1 MKQNN
6 LDLKL
11 LLCILLAILV
21 YVSILLR
28 PEILILLIILLLL
41 LGLYFQITPD
51 TIKRIIRWLEGD
63 SRRNVE
69 TEVEKKSDSIYP
81 RGRVMVLIDAENIQI
96 TATKLGLR
104 INYGVL
110 KEQLSRKASKV
121 VGLLFYSA
129 KADRDNSRFHKA
141 LRHKGYKIMPN
152 NLKLKNLD
160 ADILYKLFELASPEE
175 IDSFDTVVI
184 LSGDGNAFCR
194 PTVKLREAGKRVEIY
209 SFACNTHR
217 TLRAK
222 ADFFQDLR
230 GLKRVCRRVTS
241 LPNSKKKPLPK
252 LVIETP
258 KIISSRV
265 INLKQAKQAK
275 QAKDSKSN
283 RHNPRRKRLG

>member
-6 LDLKL
+6 LDIKL

-21 YVSILLR
+21 YILILLR

-51 TIKRIIRWLEGD
+51 TIKRIIRWLEGE
-63 SRRNVE
+63 STRNVE
-69 TEVEKKSDSIYP
+69 TEVEQQSDSSYP

-96 TATKLGLR
+96 TAIKLGLW
-104 INYGVL
+104 IDYTVL
-110 KEQLSRKASKV
+110 KEKLSWEASQV
-121 VGLLFYSA
+121 VGLLYYSA
-129 KADRDNSRFHKA
+129 KADRDNCSFHEA
-141 LRHKGYKIMPN
+141 LEHKGYTVMPN
-152 NLKLKNLD
+152 DLKLRNLD
-160 ADILYKLFELASPEE
+160 ADILYKLFELGSPEE

-217 TLRAK
+217 TLREK

-230 GLKRVCRRVTS
+230 GLKRVCRQVTS
-241 LPNSKKKPLPK
+241 SPNSKKNPLPK
-252 LVIETP
+252 LVLKTP
-258 KIISSRV
+258 KIVSSRL
-265 INLKQAKQAK
+265 INFKKAKK
-275 QAKDSKSN
+275 VKDSERN
-283 RHNPRRKRLG
+283 RHNPRHKGLG

>member
-6 LDLKL
+6 LDIKL
-11 LLCILLAILV
+11 LLCILLAISAYIL
-21 YVSILLR
+21 ILLH
-28 PEILILLIILLLL
+28 PWLLILLIILLLL
-41 LGLYFQITPD
+41 SGLYFRITPE
-51 TIKRIIRWLEGD
+51 TIKRIIRRLEGE
-63 SRRNVE
+63 STRNVE
-69 TEVEKKSDSIYP
+69 TEVEQQSDSNYP

-96 TATKLGLR
+96 TAIKLSLW
-104 INYGVL
+104 IDYAAL
-110 KEQLSRKASKV
+110 KEQLSRKASKIK
-121 VGLLFYSA
+121 GLLFYSA
-129 KADRDNSRFHKA
+129 KADRDNYRFHEA
-141 LRHKGYKIMPN
+141 LEHKGYTVMPN
-152 NLKLKNLD
+152 DLKLKNLD
-160 ADILYKLFELASPEE
+160 ADILYKLFELGSAEE

-217 TLRAK
+217 TLREK

-230 GLKRVCRRVTS
+230 GLKRVCRQVTS

-258 KIISSRV
+258 KIVSSRV
-265 INLKQAKQAK
+265 INLKKAK